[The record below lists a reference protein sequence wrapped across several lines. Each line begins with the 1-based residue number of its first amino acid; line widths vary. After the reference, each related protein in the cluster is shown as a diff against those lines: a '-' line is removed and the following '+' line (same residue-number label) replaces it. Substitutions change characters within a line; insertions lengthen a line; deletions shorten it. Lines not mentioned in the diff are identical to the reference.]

1 MILHGSWVEQMKE
14 RKITKQIMIGG
25 IPIGGGAPIVIQSMN
40 NTKTADVEATVAQLT
55 ALHAAGC
62 QIGRLAI
69 PDQEAAAALKQILPQ
84 SPMPIVADIHFDYR
98 LALASLENGIDALRI
113 NPGNIGSEDRVK
125 AVIDAARERN
135 VPIRIG
141 INGGSL
147 EKDLLEKYGCTPE
160 AIVESALREVSV
172 FEKYGFDQVKISVKS
187 SSVEKTVAAYKLLSE
202 KVDFPLHVG
211 VTEAGTVLKGSIKS
225 ALGIGLILAE
235 GIGDTIRVSLT
246 GDPVN
251 EVIVAKE
258 ILKNLN
264 LREEGIEIISCPTC
278 GRTKVDL
285 ETMVHGVEDALKNFQ
300 PRRPLTVAVMGCE
313 VNGPGEAKEADYGI
327 ANGKGQGLLFK
338 EGVVIGKYKES
349 EIVGKLVD
357 EIRRNEQ

>member
-1 MILHGSWVEQMKE
+1 MKE
-14 RKITKQIMIGG
+14 RKQTKQIMIGG

-40 NTKTADVEATVAQLT
+40 NTKTADVESTLAQLH
-55 ALHAAGC
+55 ALKAAGC
-62 QIGRLAI
+62 QIGRLAV
-69 PDQEAAAALKQILPQ
+69 PDMESAEALKKIVPA
-84 SPMPIVADIHFDYR
+84 SPMPLVADIHFDYR
-98 LALASLENGIDALRI
+98 LALKSIENGIDALRI
-113 NPGNIGSEDRVK
+113 NPGNIGSEAKVK
-125 AVIDAARERN
+125 AVIEAAKERHI
-135 VPIRIG
+135 PIRIG

-147 EKDLLEKYGCTPE
+147 EKDLLQKYGYTAE
-160 AIVESALREVSV
+160 AIVESALREVSI

-187 SSVEKTVAAYKLLSE
+187 SSVATTVESYKMLSK
-202 KVDFPLHVG
+202 KVDYPLHVG
-211 VTEAGTVLKGSIKS
+211 VTEAGTLLKGSVKS
-225 ALGIGLILAE
+225 AIGIGLLLAE

-251 EVIVAKE
+251 EVIVAGE
-258 ILKNLN
+258 ILKNLG

-285 ETMVHGVEDALKNFQ
+285 EKMVASVETELKGFV

-338 EGVVIGKYKES
+338 DGTVIGKYKE
-349 EIVGKLVD
+349 EDIVGVLVD

>member
-1 MILHGSWVEQMKE
+1 MKE
-14 RKITKQIMIGG
+14 RKQTRQIRIGD
-25 IPIGGGAPIVIQSMN
+25 IAIGGGAPVVIQSMN
-40 NTKTADVEATVAQLT
+40 NTKTADVESTLSQLN
-55 ALHAAGC
+55 ALKANGC
-62 QIGRLAI
+62 QIGRLAV
-69 PDQEAAAALKQILPQ
+69 PDTEAAEALKEIVSR
-84 SPMPIVADIHFDYR
+84 SPMPLVADIHFDHR
-98 LALASLENGIDALRI
+98 LALKAVESGIDALRI
-113 NPGNIGSEDRVK
+113 NPGNIGSEEKVK
-125 AVIDAARERN
+125 AVIDAAKDKN
-135 VPIRIG
+135 IPIRIG

-147 EKDLLEKYGCTPE
+147 EKDLLAKYGCTAE
-160 AIVESALREVSV
+160 AIVESALREVAI

-187 SSVEKTVAAYKLLSE
+187 SSVEKTVEAYKLLSS
-202 KVDFPLHVG
+202 KVDYPLHVG
-211 VTEAGTVLKGSIKS
+211 VTEAGTLLKGSVKS
-225 ALGIGLILAE
+225 AIGIGLILSE

-258 ILKNLN
+258 ILKNLG

-285 ETMVHGVEDALKNFQ
+285 ETMVNAVERELQGFIPK
-300 PRRPLTVAVMGCE
+300 RPLTVAVMGCE

-338 EGVVIGKYKES
+338 EGTVIGKYKEE
-349 EIVGKLVD
+349 EIVAVLVD

>member
-1 MILHGSWVEQMKE
+1 MKD
-14 RKITKQIMIGG
+14 RKQTKQIHIGG
-25 IPIGGGAPIVIQSMN
+25 IAVGGGAPVVIQSMN
-40 NTKTADVEATVAQLT
+40 NTKTADVKSTLAQLN
-55 ALHAAGC
+55 ALKANGC

-69 PDQEAAAALKQILPQ
+69 PDQEAAAALKEIIPASPLPL
-84 SPMPIVADIHFDYR
+84 VADIHFDYR
-98 LALASLENGIDALRI
+98 LALESIKNGIDALRI
-113 NPGNIGSEDRVK
+113 NPGNIGSEEKVK
-125 AVIDAARERN
+125 AVIDAAKEQN
-135 VPIRIG
+135 IPIRIG

-147 EKDLLEKYGCTPE
+147 EKDLLAKYGCTAE
-160 AIVESALREVSV
+160 AIVESALREAAV
-172 FEKYGFDQVKISVKS
+172 FEKYNFDRVKISVKS
-187 SSVEKTVAAYKLLSE
+187 SSVEKTVAAYRMLSE
-202 KVDFPLHVG
+202 KVDYPLHVG
-211 VTEAGTVLKGSIKS
+211 VTEAGTLLKGSVKS
-225 ALGIGLILAE
+225 AIGIGILLAE

-251 EVIVAKE
+251 EVIVARE
-258 ILKNLN
+258 ILKNLG

-285 ETMVHGVEDALKNFQ
+285 EKMVTAVEGELQGFV

-338 EGVVIGKYKES
+338 EGNVIGKYKED
-349 EIVGKLVD
+349 EIVGVLVD